1 MKWFTLALCSLLIL
15 AWQAPASA
23 TQSRDQSYKW
33 WLSDDVRQELQLSDE
48 ASARI
53 EEIFQATI
61 PELRTG
67 WRKLDVLEK
76 KFDKLVSRDDVTEAE
91 VAHDL
96 EHVEAARGTLRQTRT
111 MMLFRMHR
119 VLTAEQ
125 RAQLK
130 AYNERRRGERRNRDR
145 DGHGERR

>member
-1 MKWFTLALCSLLIL
+1 MKWSTLALCALLVL
-15 AWQAPASA
+15 ASQTTARAA
-23 TQSRDQSYKW
+23 QSYKW

-61 PELRTG
+61 PELRSG
-67 WRKLDVLEK
+67 WRELDVLEK
-76 KFDKLVSRDDVTEAE
+76 KFDKLVSQDDVTEAD

-96 EHVEAARGTLRQTRT
+96 DHLETARSTLRRTRT
-111 MMLFRMHR
+111 MMLFKMHR

-130 AYNERRRGERRNRDR
+130 AHNEQRRGERRNRDR